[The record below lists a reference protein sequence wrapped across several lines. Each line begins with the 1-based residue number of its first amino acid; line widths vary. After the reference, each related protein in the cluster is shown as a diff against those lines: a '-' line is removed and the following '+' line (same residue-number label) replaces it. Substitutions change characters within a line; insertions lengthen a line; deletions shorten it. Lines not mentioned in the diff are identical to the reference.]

1 VYTRGASTAATIA
14 ANANVAF
21 VQGISSK
28 QNSAG
33 KTVQMLSYYMA
44 GETTLKS
51 MLTEKNDTLNGIS
64 SGDLIRFAYE
74 PGPTENGV
82 TEKTSVLTGVQRVF
96 AGGKLYDWKSDAV
109 FETFLAEGNIIKH
122 AYSSTSNYY
131 EVVHGTLDSKMIEG
145 GVGTINV
152 VPMIVDNNDNYVSN
166 WIPYNLTTSTKIY
179 KWNNDEGKYE
189 IVDSSY
195 FVSVEDTNGDATSA
209 SKIVVIRLATTNTA
223 KAIYLL
229 G

>member
-1 VYTRGASTAATIA
+1 
-14 ANANVAF
+14 
-21 VQGISSK
+21 
-28 QNSAG
+28 
-33 KTVQMLSYYMA
+33 
-44 GETTLKS
+44 
-51 MLTEKNDTLNGIS
+51 
-64 SGDLIRFAYE
+64 
-74 PGPTENGV
+74 
-82 TEKTSVLTGVQRVF
+82 
-96 AGGKLYDWKSDAV
+96 
-109 FETFLAEGNIIKH
+109 
-122 AYSSTSNYY
+122 
-131 EVVHGTLDSKMIEG
+131 MIEG